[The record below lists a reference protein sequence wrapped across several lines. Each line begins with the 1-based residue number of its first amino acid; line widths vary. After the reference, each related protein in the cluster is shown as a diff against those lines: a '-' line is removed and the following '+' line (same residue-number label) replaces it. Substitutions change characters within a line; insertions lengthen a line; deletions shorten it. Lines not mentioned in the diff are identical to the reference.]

1 MELNIRRDDL
11 LKVNEIFY
19 SIQGESS
26 FSGIP
31 FVFVR
36 LTGCNLR
43 CSYCDTKYAY
53 EDGKEFT
60 VEQIIKEIKKFKC
73 RYVEITGGEPLLQ
86 DETPFLVDSLIDKGF
101 TVLVETNGTKDIS
114 VISNKAIIIMDVKC
128 PSSGESDKTDWEN
141 IKRLDKK
148 DEVKFVIAEKSDYDW
163 AKEIIAERNLTGKIE
178 VLLSPVREK
187 LDPALLAEWVL
198 KDNLKV
204 RFQLQLH
211 KTLWPDVERG
221 K

>member
-1 MELNIRRDDL
+1 L

-19 SIQGESS
+19 SVQGESS

-36 LTGCNLR
+36 LTGCNLK

-53 EDGKEFT
+53 EDGHEFT
-60 VEQIIKEIKKFKC
+60 VEQIIKEIKKFEC

-86 DETPFLVDSLIDKGF
+86 DETAFLVDSLIDKGF
-101 TVLVETNGTKDIS
+101 TVLVETNGTKDVS
-114 VISNKAIIIMDVKC
+114 VISDKAVIIMDVKC
-128 PSSGESDKTDWEN
+128 PSSGEVNKIDWEN

-148 DEVKFVIAEKSDYDW
+148 DEVKFVIAERSDYDW
-163 AKEIIAERNLTGKIE
+163 AKKIIDEKNLTYKAKI
-178 VLLSPVREK
+178 LLSPVKEK
-187 LDPALLAEWVL
+187 LDPALLAEWIL
-198 KDNLKV
+198 NDNLKV

-211 KTLWPDVERG
+211 KILWPDVERG

>member
-1 MELNIRRDDL
+1 L

-26 FSGIP
+26 FLGIP

-53 EDGKEFT
+53 EEGEELT
-60 VEQIIKEIKKFKC
+60 VEQILKQVKKFKC

-86 DETPFLVDSLIDKGF
+86 DDTPFLVDSLIDEGF
-101 TVLVETNGTKDIS
+101 NVLVETNGTKDVS
-114 VISNKAIIIMDVKC
+114 VISDKATMIMDIKC
-128 PSSGESDKTDWEN
+128 PSSGEVDKIDWEN

-163 AKEIIAERNLTGKIE
+163 AKGIITERNLTYKAN
-178 VLLSPVREK
+178 VLLSPVKEK
-187 LDPALLAEWVL
+187 LDPATLAEWIL

-204 RFQLQLH
+204 RFQLQVH
-211 KTLWPDVERG
+211 KILWPEEKRG
-221 K
+221 R

>member
-1 MELNIRRDDL
+1 M

-26 FSGIP
+26 FLGIP

-53 EDGKEFT
+53 EEGEELT
-60 VEQIIKEIKKFKC
+60 VEQILKQVKKYKC
-73 RYVEITGGEPLLQ
+73 SYVEITGGEPLLQ
-86 DETPFLVDSLIDKGF
+86 DDTPFLVDSLIDKGF
-101 TVLVETNGTKDIS
+101 NVLVETNGTKDVS
-114 VISNKAIIIMDVKC
+114 VISDKATIIMDIKC
-128 PSSGESDKTDWEN
+128 PSSGESEKIDWEN
-141 IKRLDKK
+141 IKKLDKK

-163 AKEIIAERNLTGKIE
+163 AKEIITERNLTYKLE

-187 LDPALLAEWVL
+187 LDPAVLTEWIL
-198 KDNLKV
+198 RDNLKV
-204 RFQLQLH
+204 RVQLQLH
-211 KTLWPDVERG
+211 KILWPEEKRG
-221 K
+221 R

>member
-1 MELNIRRDDL
+1 L

-26 FSGIP
+26 FLGIP

-53 EDGKEFT
+53 EEGEELT
-60 VEQIIKEIKKFKC
+60 VEQILKQVKKYKC
-73 RYVEITGGEPLLQ
+73 SYVEITGGEPLLQ
-86 DETPFLVDSLIDKGF
+86 DDTPFLVDSLIDKGF
-101 TVLVETNGTKDIS
+101 NVLVETNGTKDVS
-114 VISNKAIIIMDVKC
+114 VISDKATIIMDIKC
-128 PSSGESDKTDWEN
+128 PSSGESEKIDWEN
-141 IKRLDKK
+141 IKKLDKK

-163 AKEIIAERNLTGKIE
+163 AKEIITERNLTYKLE

-187 LDPALLAEWVL
+187 LDPAVLTEWIL
-198 KDNLKV
+198 RDNLKV
-204 RFQLQLH
+204 RVQLQLH
-211 KTLWPDVERG
+211 KILWPEEKRG
-221 K
+221 R

>member
-1 MELNIRRDDL
+1 MELSIRRDDL
-11 LKVNEIFY
+11 LRVNEIFY

-31 FVFVR
+31 FIFVR

-53 EDGKEFT
+53 EEGKELT
-60 VEQIIKEIKKFKC
+60 VKQILKEIKKFKC

-101 TVLVETNGTKDIS
+101 NVLVETNGTKDIS
-114 VISNKAIIIMDVKC
+114 VISDKATIIMDIKC
-128 PSSGESDKTDWEN
+128 PSSGEVNKVDWEN

-163 AKEIIAERNLTGKIE
+163 AKEIITEKNLTYKLG
-178 VLLSPVREK
+178 VLLSPVKEK
-187 LDPALLAEWVL
+187 LDPAVLAEWIL

-211 KTLWPDVERG
+211 KILWPEEKRG
-221 K
+221 R

>member
-1 MELNIRRDDL
+1 L

-26 FSGIP
+26 FLGIP

-53 EDGKEFT
+53 EEGEELM
-60 VEQIIKEIKKFKC
+60 VEQILKQVKKFKC

-86 DETPFLVDSLIDKGF
+86 DDTPFLVDSLIDEGF
-101 TVLVETNGTKDIS
+101 NVLVETNGTKDVS
-114 VISNKAIIIMDVKC
+114 VISDKATMIMDIKC
-128 PSSGESDKTDWEN
+128 PSSGEVDKIDWEN

-163 AKEIIAERNLTGKIE
+163 AKGIITERNLTYKAN
-178 VLLSPVREK
+178 VLLSPVKEK
-187 LDPALLAEWVL
+187 LDPATLAEWIL

-204 RFQLQLH
+204 RFQLQVH
-211 KTLWPDVERG
+211 KILWPEEKRG
-221 K
+221 R

>member
-1 MELNIRRDDL
+1 MESSIRRDDL

-53 EDGKEFT
+53 EEGEELT
-60 VEQIIKEIKKFKC
+60 VEQILKQIKKYKC

-86 DETPFLVDSLIDKGF
+86 DDTPFLVDSLIDKGF
-101 TVLVETNGTKDIS
+101 NVLVETNGTKDVS
-114 VISNKAIIIMDVKC
+114 VISDKAVIIMDVKC
-128 PSSGESDKTDWEN
+128 PSSGEVNKIDWEN

-163 AKEIIAERNLTGKIE
+163 AKEIITERNLIYKAE

-187 LDPALLAEWVL
+187 LEPDLLAEWIL

-211 KTLWPDVERG
+211 KAIWPKVPQGR
-221 K
+221 

>member
-1 MELNIRRDDL
+1 M

-26 FSGIP
+26 YLGIP

-43 CSYCDTKYAY
+43 CTYCDTKYAY
-53 EDGKEFT
+53 EEGKEFA
-60 VEQIIKEIKKFKC
+60 VEQIIDEIKKFNC
-73 RYVEITGGEPLLQ
+73 SYVEITGGEPLLQ
-86 DETPFLVDSLIDKGF
+86 DETPFLVDSLIDKDF

-114 VISNKAIIIMDVKC
+114 VLSDKAVIIMDVKC
-128 PSSGESDKTDWEN
+128 PSSGEADKIDWEN
-141 IKRLDKK
+141 MKRLDKK
-148 DEVKFVIAEKSDYDW
+148 DEVKFVIADRADYDW
-163 AKEIIAERNLTGKIE
+163 AKEIIDARNLIYKAKI
-178 VLLSPVREK
+178 LLSPVEWK
-187 LDPALLAEWVL
+187 SDPALLAEWIL
-198 KDNLKV
+198 EDNLKV

-211 KTLWPDVERG
+211 KILWPDVKRG